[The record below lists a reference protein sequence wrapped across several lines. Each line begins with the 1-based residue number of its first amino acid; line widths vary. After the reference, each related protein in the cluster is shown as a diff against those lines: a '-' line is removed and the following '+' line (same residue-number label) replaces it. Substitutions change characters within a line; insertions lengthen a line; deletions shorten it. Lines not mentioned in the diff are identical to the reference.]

1 MHGFDSQQDVSACAR
16 YSGAPLIR
24 GSKNLGIGYNN
35 QWQPAQTNIR
45 VRLRLSGTSL
55 YPSCLLVHKSK
66 ASLMRFA
73 FISDRGEPHPRRLSN
88 FAKTVFVKERKSFS
102 FRDSL
107 FCDSFLPQP
116 LLPASVYLPCA
127 YLSPLHAKGDTPCGK
142 RNVPGQKNP
151 ARANAPTGFIR
162 SASAPL
168 YFSCKDQLTSVSD
181 RNVP

>member
-1 MHGFDSQQDVSACAR
+1 MLRTCSFSCNS
-16 YSGAPLIR
+16 
-24 GSKNLGIGYNN
+24 

-73 FISDRGEPHPRRLSN
+73 FIFDRGEHHPRRLSN

-116 LLPASVYLPCA
+116 LLPALGLSALCLPDPATTIFSVFT
-127 YLSPLHAKGDTPCGK
+127 KGTCNDKINFRLKKGHVSWK
-142 RNVPGQKNP
+142 RL
-151 ARANAPTGFIR
+151 R
-162 SASAPL
+162 
-168 YFSCKDQLTSVSD
+168 
-181 RNVP
+181 

>member
-1 MHGFDSQQDVSACAR
+1 MCP
-16 YSGAPLIR
+16 PLTDI
-24 GSKNLGIGYNN
+24 
-35 QWQPAQTNIR
+35 Q
-45 VRLRLSGTSL
+45 GTT
-55 YPSCLLVHKSK
+55 YKRCFGLVHKSK

-73 FISDRGEPHPRRLSN
+73 FISDRGEHHPRRLSN
-88 FAKTVFVKERKSFS
+88 FAKTVVVKKRKSFS

-107 FCDSFLPQP
+107 FCDSFLSQP

-127 YLSPLHAKGDTPCGK
+127 CLSPLHAKGDTPCGK

-151 ARANAPTGFIR
+151 AGANAPTGFIR

-168 YFSCKDQLTSVSD
+168 YFNCKDQLTSVSD